1 MLSIVNGQT
10 AARAWRDLNRQA
22 QEIIALTQEA
32 AQGMITEDD
41 SPKLR
46 VLAKEFRD
54 RVLQFADYEDAL
66 LKQAA
71 EEREKKEAEAKSKAE
86 AETKA
91 EAAKA

>member
-22 QEIIALTQEA
+22 QEILALTQEA

-71 EEREKKEAEAKSKAE
+71 EEREKKEAEA
-86 AETKA
+86 
-91 EAAKA
+91 